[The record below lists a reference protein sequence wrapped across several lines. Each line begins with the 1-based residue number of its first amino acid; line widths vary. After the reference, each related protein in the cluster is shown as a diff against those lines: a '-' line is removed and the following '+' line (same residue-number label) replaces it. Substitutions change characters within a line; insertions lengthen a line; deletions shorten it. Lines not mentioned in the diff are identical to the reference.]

1 MQVPLTVPVRS
12 RPAATAVIVTLL
24 TAPILFVGGCAS
36 YVTPGRGA
44 DMAALGVTPEMRNQQ
59 TDDTI
64 AQSLGKRPLAQFP
77 AGIAA
82 ARVQAPGYRSETAQ
96 SWGTGRYSIVTTRD
110 VETPEQL
117 ARLEK
122 LPLVSGIAPVNRLLL
137 SDQLNSDMELRQAA
151 ARLHADMLLVYT
163 IDTTFKVDDKAAPL
177 TVVTLGLSPNQQARV
192 VTTASAVLMDTR
204 NGYVYGV
211 AEASEQGSQLASAW
225 TSTSAVDDARRRTES
240 QAFEKLVGELE
251 KTWGRV
257 VQAYGSAGTAR
268 SVGGVSGGE

>member
-1 MQVPLTVPVRS
+1 MQVPLTVFVRS
-12 RPAATAVIVTLL
+12 RPATAAVFITFLA
-24 TAPILFVGGCAS
+24 APILFAGGCAS

-110 VETPEQL
+110 VEMPEQL

-137 SDQLNSDMELRQAA
+137 SDQLNSDLELRQAA

-163 IDTTFKVDDKAAPL
+163 IDTTFQVDDKVAPL

-204 NGYVYGV
+204 NGYIYGV

-240 QAFEKLVGELE
+240 QAFGKLVGELE

-257 VQAYGSAGTAR
+257 VQAYGSGAKA
-268 SVGGVSGGE
+268 VVE